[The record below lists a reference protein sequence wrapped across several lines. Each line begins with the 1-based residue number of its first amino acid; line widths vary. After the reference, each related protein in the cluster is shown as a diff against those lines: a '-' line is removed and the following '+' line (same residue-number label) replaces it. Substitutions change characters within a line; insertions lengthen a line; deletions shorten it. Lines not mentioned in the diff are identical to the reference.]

1 MRGEAEL
8 AGAWADACNQNI
20 ETVRFHVR
28 LRRDCLCQIRAPLAS
43 IHSILLTMATSDAA
57 AVGSSPY
64 LVLGSWDAVYQKGF
78 DNWTKEGADLELLK
92 FRSTLMNGKT
102 DLDILVPMSGKSI
115 VLLSLAEEGHRVVG
129 IEWSKVA
136 VEQFFEENNLKYC
149 TELCNIGGTSMP
161 KYKAE
166 GKAVTIYCGDF
177 FSFKQHK
184 LAPFDCVLDHGALE
198 CFDFRKETTP
208 RAVYAEIIKSFMKPG
223 GRMLLSIFDYEHA
236 EHPGL
241 PYAVTEAEV
250 NTLYKEHFKIQLLQ
264 ESDSKKMVDTFEF
277 TKESLFGSF
286 PTNLS
291 RFSWKILLLVKQS

>member
-78 DNWTKEGADLELLK
+78 AKEGADLELFK

-102 DLDILVPMSGKSI
+102 DLDILVPMSGKSK

-136 VEQFFEENNLKYC
+136 VEQFFEENNL
-149 TELCNIGGTSMP
+149 NIVRNCATLEEPMYSNT
-161 KYKAE
+161 KQK
-166 GKAVTIYCGDF
+166 GK
-177 FSFKQHK
+177 
-184 LAPFDCVLDHGALE
+184 
-198 CFDFRKETTP
+198 R
-208 RAVYAEIIKSFMKPG
+208 
-223 GRMLLSIFDYEHA
+223 
-236 EHPGL
+236 
-241 PYAVTEAEV
+241 
-250 NTLYKEHFKIQLLQ
+250 
-264 ESDSKKMVDTFEF
+264 
-277 TKESLFGSF
+277 
-286 PTNLS
+286 
-291 RFSWKILLLVKQS
+291 